1 MVTSSI
7 STRLALVAA
16 AVLLLAGCKSGSS
29 GNAASAATTIPG
41 SAPAPATAGTPTAAD
56 DGSPA
61 PAPVAAASG
70 HPAVTCQQLTLQQVQ
85 PFIGAKLTKV
95 DVQFEDLGDASGQ
108 QCRFSGA
115 SDDEHSINVLV
126 LKGSGA
132 AAAYAGEV
140 ADEKDG
146 QVDVPG
152 VGDKAGRDKGSGGI
166 NALKGD
172 IYCST
177 GVDNGL
183 PAIGILESAAN
194 GTTNI
199 GEDYYQEASIAVGTL
214 CNRIFGSGDTT
225 PDLSKLLA
233 AAAAASTSASAS
245 ASAQQSADSAF
256 ASTYAPAGSP

>member
-1 MVTSSI
+1 MTSSPTL
-7 STRLALVAA
+7 TRVASLAA
-16 AVLLLAGCKSGSS
+16 AALLLTACKSGSS
-29 GNAASAATTIPG
+29 GKAATTTVPG
-41 SAPAPATAGTPTAAD
+41 SAPAPATAGNPTAAD
-56 DGSPA
+56 DGSQ
-61 PAPVAAASG
+61 APVAAASG
-70 HPAVTCQQLTLQQVQ
+70 HPAVTCQQLTYQQVQ
-85 PFIGAKLTKV
+85 PFIGEKLTN
-95 DVQFEDLGDASGQ
+95 DAVQFEHVGDDLTGQ

-115 SDDEHSINVLV
+115 SGDNSVSVFV

-132 AAAYAGEV
+132 AAAYTGEV

-152 VGDKAGRDKGSGGI
+152 VGDKASRDKGSAGI

-177 GVDNGL
+177 GMDQSF

-199 GEDYYQEASIAVGTL
+199 GEAYYQEAAIAVGTL
-214 CNRIFGSGDTT
+214 CNRIFGSGNTT

-245 ASAQQSADSAF
+245 ASAQESSDSAF
-256 ASTYAPAGSP
+256 ASTYAPAG

>member
-1 MVTSSI
+1 MTMSPTL
-7 STRLALVAA
+7 TRVALLAA
-16 AVLLLAGCKSGSS
+16 AALLLAGCKSGSS
-29 GNAASAATTIPG
+29 GKAATTIPG
-41 SAPAPATAGTPTAAD
+41 SAPAPATAAAATAAD
-56 DGSPA
+56 DGSQ
-61 PAPVAAASG
+61 APVAAASG

-85 PFIGAKLTKV
+85 PFIGETLTK
-95 DVQFEDLGDASGQ
+95 DAVQFEHAGDLTGQ

-115 SDDEHSINVLV
+115 SGDNSVSVFV

-132 AAAYAGEV
+132 AAAYTGEV

-152 VGDKAGRDKGSGGI
+152 VGDKASRDKGSAGI

-177 GVDNGL
+177 GMDQSF
-183 PAIGILESAAN
+183 PAIGTLESAAN

-199 GEDYYQEASIAVGTL
+199 GEVYYQEAAIAVGTL
-214 CNRIFGSGDTT
+214 CNRVFGSGNTT

-233 AAAAASTSASAS
+233 AAAVASASASTSASAS
-245 ASAQQSADSAF
+245 ESAQSAF
-256 ASTYAPAGSP
+256 ASTYAPAESP

>member
-1 MVTSSI
+1 MTTSPTL
-7 STRLALVAA
+7 TRLALLTATA
-16 AVLLLAGCKSGSS
+16 LLLAGCKSGSS
-29 GNAASAATTIPG
+29 GKAASTIPD
-41 SAPAPATAGTPTAAD
+41 SAPAPATASAAATAAD
-56 DGSPA
+56 DGSQ
-61 PAPVAAASG
+61 APVAAASG
-70 HPAVTCQQLTLQQVQ
+70 HPAVTCQQLTFQQVQ

-95 DVQFEDLGDASGQ
+95 DVQFESLGNVSGQ
-108 QCRFSGA
+108 QCIFSGA
-115 SDDEHSINVLV
+115 SDDAHAIDITV

-132 AAAYAGEV
+132 AAAYAGDV

-152 VGDKAGRDKGSGGI
+152 VGDKASRDKGSGGI
-166 NALKGD
+166 SALKGNV
-172 IYCST
+172 YCST
-177 GVDNGL
+177 GVDDGL

-199 GEDYYQEASIAVGTL
+199 GEDHYQEAAIAVGTL
-214 CNRIFGSGDTT
+214 CNRIFGSGNTT

-245 ASAQQSADSAF
+245 ASSQESADSAF